1 MGNDDSLTVLYD
13 NPIMRLSM
21 ETQVSDTLLPGTNR
35 LEKRH
40 LHMINGVNLVL
51 KNFHP
56 SAKIP
61 LLYDENSVN
70 EVLVVDVTVNDE
82 KKEVELWGGLKGFT
96 YV

>member
-1 MGNDDSLTVLYD
+1 
-13 NPIMRLSM
+13 
-21 ETQVSDTLLPGTNR
+21 
-35 LEKRH
+35 
-40 LHMINGVNLVL
+40 MINGVNLVL

-82 KKEVELWGGLKGFT
+82 KKK
-96 YV
+96 